1 MFDFIYHRGPLVIH
15 VPLGQT
21 AYRAVETTAIPED
34 RDAVKLKS
42 LKYFLF
48 KIIFDGWN
56 FDSNM
61 KNYILHLGYSFK
73 KKPIDLFNIFM
84 YWRIR
89 IIQIPKK
96 IASFNQCFPWCCFHL
111 HPWWI
116 TGRCYPRE
124 VCQILN
130 HCFIFMNVKFK
141 ELYYLTL
148 WVE

>member
-73 KKPIDLFNIFM
+73 KTPSICSTFLCIEELESYTYLKT
-84 YWRIR
+84 
-89 IIQIPKK
+89 
-96 IASFNQCFPWCCFHL
+96 CFF
-111 HPWWI
+111 
-116 TGRCYPRE
+116 
-124 VCQILN
+124 
-130 HCFIFMNVKFK
+130 
-141 ELYYLTL
+141 
-148 WVE
+148 